1 MVSIIIRTKN
11 EERWIGHCL
20 KAIFSQDYKNFE
32 VIIVDNESTDKT
44 INKAKKYPVKVVNIT
59 NYTHGKALNKGI
71 KNSKGDLLVFLSGH
85 CIPYDNNWL
94 KNLIIDFDNE
104 KVAGVY
110 GRQLPMNFSSAITKR
125 DLLITFGL
133 DKKIQK
139 NESFFHNA
147 NSAIRRTVWDKVKFD
162 EDVSNI
168 EDRLWASE
176 VLKLNFEIVYTPEA
190 SVYHYHGIHHDNNIT
205 RVRNTINIIEN
216 HGIIDEGSINIDDLL
231 IICIIPVK
239 KSLIEKFDNPSILKY
254 TLEYSKKFDFIH
266 DTIVLTD
273 SEDISAYAKQYGA
286 KVPLLREK
294 SDSQELID
302 LQMVYKKYYS
312 EIENKLGIQPD
323 LIVSLEPT
331 YIFRPD
337 NLIEE
342 MLKLLIS
349 DGYDTVIPII
359 KDYNWMWIQ
368 KNEQIDRIDSDMPRH
383 LKDPVI
389 CSLKGLGCLT
399 HPEFIR
405 KGKILGHKIGMVEVD
420 KIYDQFEIRK
430 KQDIKIL
437 AEILKQDA
445 MHHNG

>member
-20 KAIFSQDYKNFE
+20 KAIFSQEYKDYE

-44 INKAKKYPVKVVNIT
+44 LNKVKKYPVKVVNIT
-59 NYTHGKALNKGI
+59 NYTHGKALNKGVE
-71 KNSKGDLLVFLSGH
+71 NSKGDLLVFLSGH
-85 CIPYDNNWL
+85 CIPHDNNWL
-94 KNLIIDFDNE
+94 NNLIIEFNNDR
-104 KVAGVY
+104 VAGVY
-110 GRQLPMNFSSAITKR
+110 GRQLPMNFSSPIAKR

-139 NESFFHNA
+139 NDSFFHNA

-162 EDVSNI
+162 EYVSNI

-190 SVYHYHGIHHDNNIT
+190 SVYHYHGIHHDNNII
-205 RVRNTINIIEN
+205 RVQNTVNIIEKY
-216 HGIIDEGSINIDDLL
+216 GIIDEGSIDINDLL

-239 KSLIEKFDNPSILKY
+239 KSLIDKFDNPSILKY
-254 TLEYSKKFDFIH
+254 TLEYSKSLDFIH
-266 DTIVLTD
+266 DTVLLTD
-273 SEDISAYAKQYGA
+273 SEDISDYAKQYGA
-286 KVPLLREK
+286 KVPFLREK
-294 SDSQELID
+294 SDSQELVD

-312 EIENKLGIQPD
+312 EIENKLGKQPD

-337 NLIEE
+337 NLIEK

-349 DGYDTVIPII
+349 GGYDTVIPVI
-359 KDYNWMWIQ
+359 KDYNWTWIQ
-368 KNEQIDRIDSDMPRH
+368 KNGQIDRIDSDMPRY
-383 LKDPVI
+383 LKDPI
-389 CSLKGLGCLT
+389 IYSLKGLGCLT

-405 KGKILGHKIGMVEVD
+405 EGSLLGGRIGFHEVNSPYSPIEVRGEEEA
-420 KIYDQFEIRK
+420 KM
-430 KQDIKIL
+430 
-437 AEILKQDA
+437 AERLI
-445 MHHNG
+445 GCWTTEG